1 MGQREYLCE
10 ERKKKLGSSLYA
22 GGAGVA
28 SVADGVAAF
37 LDDAICFSVVSASPD
52 ASFV

>member
-10 ERKKKLGSSLYA
+10 EKSWESSLYA

-37 LDDAICFSVVSASPD
+37 LDDDICFSVVSAPPD